1 MTPARRAGT
10 LLIVVLALAGCLST
24 GRSDAPPID
33 HVVVI
38 FLENRSFDHLFGRF
52 PGANGLERP
61 GARVAQTDRDGRP
74 YAMLPPVLQGY
85 PPERAREADTRFPA
99 GLPNAP
105 FAIDPHVPAD
115 QKTPNPVHR
124 YYQHILQMNGGR
136 MDRFVAWSNVG
147 ALPMGYYDTAS
158 LPLYPLAREY
168 TLADNYFTAAFG
180 GSWLNHV
187 WLICACAPFFPKA
200 PTALRAEPRL
210 DTAGRIVGLAR
221 DGDVTPDGFA
231 VNDLQPW
238 APPFQ
243 AGTPDTHRV
252 PPQTAPTIGE
262 RLSAAGVSWAWYA
275 GGWDNAV
282 AGRPDP
288 LFVFHHQPFVYFA
301 AYGEGTPARTTHLRD
316 EKTFVDDVRSGRLPA
331 VSFVKPIGEV
341 DEHPGYSTV
350 VAAERHAL
358 ALIEAVRQSP
368 LWARTAIVVT
378 YDDFGGW
385 FDHVPPPPGDRWGP
399 GGRVPMLVVSPWA
412 RRGFVDSTA
421 YDHTS
426 ILKFIEWRWRLAP
439 LAARD
444 AAANNLLAAFDFTG
458 AAERARAEARI
469 RGGRSTRE

>member
-1 MTPARRAGT
+1 MTPPRWARAW
-10 LLIVVLALAGCLST
+10 LVVVLALAGCLSAGQPDT
-24 GRSDAPPID
+24 LPID
-33 HVVVI
+33 HVIVI

-52 PGANGLERP
+52 PGANGLGRP
-61 GARVAQTDRDGRP
+61 GARVAQADREGRR
-74 YAMLPPVLQGY
+74 YLTLPPVLLGS
-85 PPERAREADTRFPA
+85 PPARATETDPRFPS
-99 GLPNAP
+99 GLLNGP
-105 FAIDPHVPAD
+105 FAIDPFVPAD

-124 YYQHILQMNGGR
+124 YYQHILQINGGL
-136 MDRFVAWSNVG
+136 MDRYVAWSNTG
-147 ALPMGYYDTAS
+147 ALPMGYYETTG

-187 WLICACAPFFPKA
+187 WLICACAPVFPNA
-200 PTALRAEPRL
+200 PAAMRAEPRL
-210 DTAGRIVGLAR
+210 DASGRIVGLVK

-238 APPFQ
+238 APPYQ
-243 AGTPDTHRV
+243 AGTPDAARV

-262 RLSAAGVSWAWYA
+262 RLTAAGVSWAWYA
-275 GGWDNAV
+275 GGWDDAV
-282 AGRPDP
+282 AGRPDS

-301 AYGEGTPARTTHLRD
+301 PYGEGAPARATHLRD
-316 EKTFVDDVRSGRLPA
+316 EKTFVDDVRTGRLPA

-350 VAAERHAL
+350 VAAERHAV

-368 LWARTAIVVT
+368 LWRRAVVIVT

-385 FDHVPPPPGDRWGP
+385 FDHVPPPRGDRWGP

-412 RRGFVDSTA
+412 KHGFVDSTS

-426 ILKFIEWRWRLAP
+426 ILKFVQWRWRLAP

-469 RGGRSTRE
+469 RGGRSARE